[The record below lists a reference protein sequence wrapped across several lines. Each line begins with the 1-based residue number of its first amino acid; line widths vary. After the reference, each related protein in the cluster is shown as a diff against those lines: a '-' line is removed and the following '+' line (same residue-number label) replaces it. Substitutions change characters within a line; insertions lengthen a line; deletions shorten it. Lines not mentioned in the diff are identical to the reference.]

1 MVTNWDIRTQV
12 GAQAIERLSL
22 IEDAIRL
29 FEKEKVSHP
38 DLYPKGLQYIRFNDA
53 LFLGIDAEHLAP
65 PVGRTTLTGGYSIEE
80 LRRLVSTEG
89 KINVEGTTW
98 ESGSDVAK
106 FLGLVARIHNYINEL
121 EAKRSFPGC
130 RTVVASGLRKCFK
143 DRKGVDD
150 YFSANFSVSMA
161 FEAGKHGSSVGIK
174 GNYLYVEDDVAT
186 AISYCEP
193 CMSLGTQKRPL
204 AGGSNA
210 ASGRWL
216 NDSSFGLSRQGF
228 LYLLAA

>member
-130 RTVVASGLRKCFK
+130 RTSGLRKCFK

-193 CMSLGTQKRPL
+193 CMCHWAPKSGHLRAGQMRP
-204 AGGSNA
+204 AVGG
-210 ASGRWL
+210 
-216 NDSSFGLSRQGF
+216 
-228 LYLLAA
+228 